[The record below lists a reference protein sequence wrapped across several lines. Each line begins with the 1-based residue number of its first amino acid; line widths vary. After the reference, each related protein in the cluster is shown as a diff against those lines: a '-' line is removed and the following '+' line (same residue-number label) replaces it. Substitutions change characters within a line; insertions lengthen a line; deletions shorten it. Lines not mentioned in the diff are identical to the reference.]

1 MKKTNRKDPINV
13 TAHSVIAVNY
23 IILHFVYTFSQAFNF
38 VFVVDFFLLSYYGL
52 MGSIRASRTF
62 TAYFKRHSQYH
73 ITQTVMRK
81 ILELIFMDG
90 QESGIV
96 TEKHCRSVRNTLGH
110 SAATVAKFYQPTAR

>member
-1 MKKTNRKDPINV
+1 MQKANRKDPINV
-13 TAHSVIAVNY
+13 AAQSVIAVNY
-23 IILHFVYTFSQAFNF
+23 MYTLYIHSLRLLNF
-38 VFVVDFFLLSYYGL
+38 VFVVDFFLLSYYGF

-62 TAYFKRHSQYH
+62 TGYFKRHSKYH

-81 ILELIFMDG
+81 IVELIFMDG
-90 QESGIV
+90 QERGIV

>member
-1 MKKTNRKDPINV
+1 MKKIKKIK
-13 TAHSVIAVNY
+13 IKFEFGFY
-23 IILHFVYTFSQAFNF
+23 ILKKKVESSRRLLNF

-62 TAYFKRHSQYH
+62 TGYFKRHSKYH

-81 ILELIFMDG
+81 IVELIFMDG
-90 QESGIV
+90 QERGIV